1 MKKRKIIFILL
12 LFTAASGFA
21 FLHFYRINPFK
32 SEENDGLY
40 TYSFNKKFSLNDMLV
55 FKTKSEIEF
64 IELHFSNNRVMRY
77 KHPEHDNN
85 LHSLS
90 RWKDVAGRTRV
101 LPVVRIQ
108 SFFNGEGTI
117 NLGKDY
123 YRYAGTINRNTAIE
137 KIVSNVSFDTV
148 FLTNFAINKQT
159 GQTFSFLGKT
169 GEFPLRKIDTP
180 ATIEDSHVQIWERVC
195 PSPDGNFFAVS
206 SYDGYV
212 YFLDSKDGR
221 RLWHYHV
228 PDGKL
233 TSIVI
238 SENGKYVFAGEQ
250 SADGNFYC
258 LNADTGKLVWKY
270 STSSDLGSI
279 SDSLPVSGMWTGM
292 VKPNVRDV
300 ITRGDTVYIRSR
312 RTRIIEVDGQRQK
325 VKIGRIYAF
334 DHKTGS
340 LKWAYPKDGKME
352 GYRSSTLHVSVD
364 GKYASWVIFDWD
376 KEVNPRV
383 FVFDAKTGAMLWQYQ
398 CDTVAKY
405 FKTSTAY
412 SGAIFSPDA
421 KFVSVALND
430 GRLVIFDNKKSLKD
444 GRGVVHNIISLTTPI
459 EAGTVPVMTYMT
471 RSVFTRDNQLIV
483 LTGHTYTTP
492 FASTKQPPLYHPNST
507 SIFCLNVDGELL
519 WRFTAGSNPSSFD
532 LKYDQDN
539 EYLLVS
545 FAHNVRSQDIN
556 EHGFYVFDLTKEG
569 GSFSK
574 IKAFYHT
581 DGICVDAQ
589 LAPDLNKIFAIEAV
603 IDMDDTQGVDYRGKH
618 RVSFFGVKHD

>member
-1 MKKRKIIFILL
+1 
-12 LFTAASGFA
+12 
-21 FLHFYRINPFK
+21 
-32 SEENDGLY
+32 
-40 TYSFNKKFSLNDMLV
+40 
-55 FKTKSEIEF
+55 
-64 IELHFSNNRVMRY
+64 
-77 KHPEHDNN
+77 
-85 LHSLS
+85 
-90 RWKDVAGRTRV
+90 
-101 LPVVRIQ
+101 
-108 SFFNGEGTI
+108 
-117 NLGKDY
+117 
-123 YRYAGTINRNTAIE
+123 
-137 KIVSNVSFDTV
+137 
-148 FLTNFAINKQT
+148 
-159 GQTFSFLGKT
+159 
-169 GEFPLRKIDTP
+169 IDTP
-180 ATIEDSHVQIWERVC
+180 ATIENSHIQIWENVC
-195 PSPDGNFFAVS
+195 TSKDGKYFAVS
-206 SYDGYV
+206 SYDSYV

-221 RLWHYHV
+221 MLWHYHV

-238 SENGKYVFAGEQ
+238 SDNGKYVFAGEQ

-279 SDSLPVSGMWTGM
+279 SDSLPVSGIWTGM

-300 ITRGDTVYIRSR
+300 IIRGDTVYIRSR
-312 RTRIIEVDGQRQK
+312 RTRIIEVDGERQK
-325 VKIGRIYAF
+325 IKIGRIYAF
-334 DHKTGS
+334 DYKTGS

-352 GYRSSTLHVSVD
+352 GYRSSTLHVSAN

-383 FVFDAKTGAMLWQYQ
+383 FVFDAGTGNILWQYQ

-421 KFVSVALND
+421 KFLSVALND
-430 GRLVIFDNKKSLKD
+430 GRLVIFDNNKSLKE

-471 RSVFTRDNQLIV
+471 RSVFTRNNQLVV

-507 SIFCLNVDGELL
+507 SIFCLNVEGELL

-532 LKYDQDN
+532 FKYDPGR

-556 EHGFYVFDLTKEG
+556 EHGFYVFDLKKEG

-581 DGICVDAQ
+581 DGICVD
-589 LAPDLNKIFAIEAV
+589 
-603 IDMDDTQGVDYRGKH
+603 
-618 RVSFFGVKHD
+618 